1 MLRANLSEFFIVI
14 FIIKLNTQMKRLLSK
29 GLVVLAATAMITTL
43 SIESVSAQRPS
54 RGGGSG
60 SSSGGGGRPSSV
72 APSRGGSSR
81 QPSMQA
87 PSNNR
92 ISQAPN
98 RGSGRPVD
106 QGFSRQTP
114 GRPERPGYSYNRPG
128 YNRPGY
134 RPGTNYRPGFGYRS
148 GFGRPYY
155 RPYYSYYNFYR
166 PFLGFRIGVLP
177 YGYYPFNYGPNQF
190 YYSGG
195 LFYQQNNNQYEVVV
209 PPVGAEVPNLPQDAN
224 LVTIDG
230 VDYYEYKGVYYTQG
244 QNADGATVYI
254 VAGKDGVLNTTDGP
268 IDTHQ
273 IGEIITQL
281 PEGCREVTIKNEKYF
296 VSPNDVYYEE
306 VVDGNKVSYRVIG
319 KLF

>member
-1 MLRANLSEFFIVI
+1 
-14 FIIKLNTQMKRLLSK
+14 MKRLLSK
-29 GLVVLAATAMITTL
+29 GLLVFAAAAIITTL
-43 SIESVSAQRPS
+43 NAEDVLAQRPS
-54 RGGGSG
+54 RA
-60 SSSGGGGRPSSV
+60 GGGGVSAGGGRSGSV
-72 APSRGGSSR
+72 SPSRGGSISR
-81 QPSMQA
+81 GPSVQT
-87 PSNNR
+87 
-92 ISQAPN
+92 PN
-98 RGSGRPVD
+98 RNGYAPRSNGGGIRSGRSD
-106 QGFSRQTP
+106 
-114 GRPERPGYSYNRPG
+114 YS

-134 RPGTNYRPGFGYRS
+134 RPGVGYRFGYGNRL
-148 GFGRPYY
+148 GYGRGYY

-177 YGYYPFNYGPNQF
+177 YGYYPFSYGPNQF

-209 PPVGAEVPNLPQDAN
+209 PPVGAEVPTLPQDAN

-230 VDYYEYKGVYYTQG
+230 IDYYEYKGVYYTEG

-254 VAGKDGVLNTTDGP
+254 VAGKDGILNTTDGP
-268 IDTHQ
+268 VDTHQ

-306 VVDGNKVSYRVIG
+306 VVDGNNISYRVIG

>member
-1 MLRANLSEFFIVI
+1 
-14 FIIKLNTQMKRLLSK
+14 MKRLFNK
-29 GLVVLAATAMITTL
+29 GLVVFAAATMIATL
-43 SIESVSAQRPS
+43 NVEHVFAQRPS
-54 RGGGSG
+54 RAGGGV
-60 SSSGGGGRPSSV
+60 SGGGRSSSA
-72 APSRGGSSR
+72 APSRGGSISR
-81 QPSMQA
+81 SPSVQT
-87 PSNNR
+87 
-92 ISQAPN
+92 PN
-98 RGSGRPVD
+98 RNSYTPRSNSGNIRSGRSD
-106 QGFSRQTP
+106 
-114 GRPERPGYSYNRPG
+114 YSYNRQG
-128 YNRPGY
+128 YNRPGFRPGVGY
-134 RPGTNYRPGFGYRS
+134 RPGYGYR
-148 GFGRPYY
+148 GGYGRGYS

-166 PFLGFRIGVLP
+166 PFLGFRIGILP

-230 VDYYEYKGVYYTQG
+230 IDYYEYKGVYYTQG

-268 IDTHQ
+268 VDTHQ
-273 IGEIITQL
+273 IGEIIPQL

-296 VSPNDVYYEE
+296 VSPDDVYYEE
-306 VVDGNKVSYRVIG
+306 VVDGNNITYRVIG